1 MHPPATALPPQLA
14 WTHQPDA
21 VDREAAVSVQLKDL
35 VGTTILQ
42 GCEWGKVER
51 GRYNGEVDVID
62 VIHFQ
67 LGPTTYSMYEDPD
80 DGYRSH
86 LGKIE
91 VDQHEITNTF
101 APCVVVCTHHTI
113 THGQYEN
120 GKAVDILEIRCAETG
135 KLIIEVGTDNTD
147 DYYPSCVMS
156 FNPENLPHNADVPS
170 PVKPAGPRT

>member
-1 MHPPATALPPQLA
+1 M
-14 WTHQPDA
+14 
-21 VDREAAVSVQLKDL
+21 SVQLKDL

-42 GCEWGKVER
+42 GCEWSKAER
-51 GRYNGEVDVID
+51 LRYNNEVETVD

-101 APCVVVCTHHTI
+101 APCVVVCTHHT
-113 THGQYEN
+113 TAPAHFGN
-120 GKAVDILEIRCAETG
+120 DKSVDILEIRCAETG

-156 FNPENLPHNADVPS
+156 FNPENLIHNQGVTDAT
-170 PVKPAGPRT
+170 KNK